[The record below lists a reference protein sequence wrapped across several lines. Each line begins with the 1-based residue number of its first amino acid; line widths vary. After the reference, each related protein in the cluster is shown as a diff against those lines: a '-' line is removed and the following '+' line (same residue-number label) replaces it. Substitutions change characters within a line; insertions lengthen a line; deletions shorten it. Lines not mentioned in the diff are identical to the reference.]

1 MPVLVRWKS
10 PEGDAVLV
18 RAKSA
23 EQHPLL
29 PSHLH
34 IRGLVGV
41 KDPDHPDLAVGD
53 MIVLKEDIVYI
64 CICSEETRPVQVAQ
78 QQVATP
84 VDVEIVELTNDNDE
98 DSKPVKSL

>member
-18 RAKSA
+18 RANSA

-29 PSHLH
+29 PLHLH

-41 KDPDHPDLAVGD
+41 KDPDHPDLVVGD

-64 CICSEETRPVQVAQ
+64 CVCSEAPRPAQVVD
-78 QQVATP
+78 QQVTTP
-84 VDVEIVELTNDNDE
+84 VDVEIVELTDDNDE
-98 DSKPVKSL
+98 DSKPVKTL